1 MALQGTLDSFSLPD
15 VMRLLATTGKTGRLH
30 VDGDRGQGD
39 VWLQDG
45 TVVAATADR
54 ALDDAPIDEAVFEIL
69 RFNTGSFAFA
79 ADEQSPDG
87 KEPSDVEGV
96 LARAGAL
103 LDEWRELE
111 AVVPSLDHRVKLSR
125 TLTVDKVTLDA
136 SRWQAVAAIAG
147 GRSVGELGDT
157 LGLGELGVTR
167 RVSDLVELGVIVL
180 EGPDRT
186 RRSPVSSRRF
196 RTEHNDRTDRPE
208 RPATDER
215 PPIASPRE
223 DAGGHEPRRSWA
235 DPARVEMPEPPS
247 PLGARG
253 PRGATSNLEDTNG
266 RSRSDDP
273 TLPRRSRATGQ
284 RAGPDSGAA
293 ARRRRA
299 GADLSTL
306 PPFEDG
312 EPGPTSAE
320 GPLLPPPLDT
330 PPRQPTSLA
339 DDTGQVPVIP
349 APSLPADLSWAA
361 EDDEPPLG
369 PRAMTSPPVGTPRA
383 TPSPP
388 PMVPPPGH
396 RGPAPDLGHPPQM
409 GAAAA
414 PQHAISGPHF
424 DGDHAAHITAMSP
437 EARAAVE
444 ATVGHAGGGAGFGAS
459 RHQGT
464 PDDARQ
470 RGALMGFLS
479 SLRR

>member
-69 RFNTGSFAFA
+69 RFNTGSFAFT

-96 LARAGAL
+96 LTRAGAL

-111 AVVPSLDHRVKLSR
+111 AVVPSLDHRVTLSR

-136 SRWQAVAAIAG
+136 SRWQAVAAIG
-147 GRSVGELGDT
+147 SGRSVGDLGAA
-157 LGLGELGVTR
+157 LGLGELGITR

-180 EGPDRT
+180 ESPQRSRRNAVSDRGSRSDHGDRADRT
-186 RRSPVSSRRF
+186 
-196 RTEHNDRTDRPE
+196 E
-208 RPATDER
+208 RPPTDER
-215 PPIASPRE
+215 RPIPAPPE
-223 DAGGHEPRRSWA
+223 NVGGHEPRRSWA
-235 DPARVEMPEPPS
+235 ETARSEMADPPV
-247 PLGARG
+247 PLGSRG
-253 PRGATSNLEDTNG
+253 SGGATGNLEDTNG
-266 RSRSDDP
+266 RSRADDP
-273 TLPRRSRATGQ
+273 GLPRRSRATGQ
-284 RAGPDSGAA
+284 RAGPDAGAA

-306 PPFEDG
+306 PPFEGG
-312 EPGPTSAE
+312 ETGPPSAE

-330 PPRQPTSLA
+330 PPPRPTSSP

-349 APSLPADLSWAA
+349 GPSLPADLSWAA
-361 EDDEPPLG
+361 EDDEPPVG
-369 PRAMTSPPVGTPRA
+369 PPAIMSPPVGTPRA
-383 TPSPP
+383 TPQPP
-388 PMVPPPGH
+388 PMTPPPGH
-396 RGPAPDLGHPPQM
+396 VAPAPEFGRPSYMGGATGQHPV
-409 GAAAA
+409 
-414 PQHAISGPHF
+414 SGPHF
-424 DGDHAAHITAMSP
+424 EGDTAAHITAMSR

-444 ATVGHAGGGAGFGAS
+444 ATVGPSGGGAGFVAA
-459 RHQGT
+459 RHQRT